1 MSTARRTHLSQMLSA
16 LPTVR
21 DLLLRMPGS
30 RPVLYIPI
38 TEQDIE
44 DVRGQFDPNEA
55 VEEDVLRMAFDHALI
70 DEGLAPYARPLFP
83 IERTMFETETEGL
96 NCVVVD
102 YDASSEM
109 ITRVLLEQLPEG
121 FDHQRRQVLVVPPSP
136 DSRYM
141 M

>member
-1 MSTARRTHLSQMLSA
+1 MSTRRAHLSQLLST
-16 LPTVR
+16 LPSIR

-38 TEQDIE
+38 TEQDIA
-44 DVRGQFDPNEA
+44 DVRGQFDQHE
-55 VEEDVLRMAFDHALI
+55 VIEDDVLRMAFDHALI

-83 IERTMFETETEGL
+83 IEREMFELDTKVL

-102 YDASSEM
+102 YDAVAEM

-121 FDHQRRQVLVVPPSP
+121 FDYQRRQVLVVPPSP
-136 DSRYM
+136 DSRYLM
-141 M
+141 